1 MARLADSDLRASD
14 KSHRPRWVR
23 LAIWMGLFASL
34 IFAGLFIVA
43 AIYYHRAEPILKQRV
58 IQTLSTRYDS
68 RVELATFNV
77 SVLKGFEVTGT
88 GLKLYPN
95 QLQITEPLISA
106 DKFTFRTAWH
116 DLLHSPMHIHLVRI
130 HGFDIHVPP
139 KQQRANIPSTN
150 PSQGRSPSGSGEIQI
165 IVDRLEID
173 RALLVLGT
181 NKPGKVPLTFQ
192 IGQVELRTVGD
203 GHPMR
208 FHATLINP
216 KPLGNIDSRG
226 FFGPFNEHDPGST
239 PVSGTYK
246 FTHADLNSIKG
257 IGGMLSSVGRYQ
269 GTLNNITV
277 DGETD
282 TPNFSLDTADHPMPL
297 HTTFHAIVDGT
308 NGDTRLDPVNATLLH
323 SRIIASGDVVSVPG
337 QGHHITLDVTVP
349 SGRLEDMLAL
359 AVKTEPPVMT
369 GGLVLHTKFDLPP
382 GPDSV
387 TQKLRLKGGFH
398 ISGARFTDPK
408 TQDKIDGLS
417 LRGQGKPDE
426 ANEDA
431 AHTINANIASDLR
444 GNFVLRDSRLAI
456 TGLHFIVPGANI
468 SLNGVYTLDG
478 NQIDFH
484 GTARLQAKL
493 SHMVTGWKSLLLK
506 PVDPFFSKNGAGTEV
521 PIEVTGTRDNVH
533 FGLNYFHQGDK
544 HDKN

>member
-1 MARLADSDLRASD
+1 MAHPTDSDLHAPA
-14 KSHRPRWVR
+14 KSRRPRWVHII
-23 LAIWMGLFASL
+23 AWVG
-34 IFAGLFIVA
+34 IFAALFFVGIFITF
-43 AIYYHRAEPILKQRV
+43 AIYFHRAEPILKQRV
-58 IQTLSTRYDS
+58 IKTLSTRYDS

-77 SVLKGFEVTGT
+77 SVLKGFEVTGA

-95 QLQITEPLISA
+95 QLQMTQPLISV

-116 DLLHSPMHIHLVRI
+116 DLLHLPMHIHLVRI
-130 HGFDIHVPP
+130 HGLDIHVPP
-139 KQQRANIPSTN
+139 KQQRGNLPSPN
-150 PSQGRSPSGSGEIQI
+150 PGGVGPSSGGQIQI
-165 IVDRLEID
+165 IVDQLEID
-173 RALLVLGT
+173 RASLVLGT

-192 IGQVELRTVGD
+192 ISQIEMRALGA

-208 FHATLINP
+208 FHATLVNP
-216 KPLGNIDSRG
+216 KPIGNIDSRG

-246 FTHADLNSIKG
+246 FTHADLNSIRG
-257 IGGMLSSVGRYQ
+257 IGGMLSSVGRYE
-269 GTLNNITV
+269 GTLNNINV

-282 TPNFSLDTADHPMPL
+282 TPNFSLDTADYPMPL
-297 HTTFHAIVDGT
+297 HTKFHAIVDGT

-323 SRIIASGDVVSVPG
+323 SHIIARGDVVSVPG
-337 QGHHITLDVTVP
+337 QGHHITLDVTIP

-369 GGLVLHTKFDLPP
+369 GGITLHTKFDLPP

-417 LRGQGKPDE
+417 LRGQGEPEK
-426 ANEDA
+426 AKQDA
-431 AHTINANIASDLR
+431 DHVINANVASDLR
-444 GNFVLRDSRLAI
+444 GNFVLGDSRLTI

-478 NQIDFH
+478 NQIDFR
-484 GTARLQAKL
+484 GTARLKAKL
-493 SHMVTGWKSLLLK
+493 SQMVTGWKSLLLK

-521 PIEVTGTRDNVH
+521 PIEITGTRDNVH
-533 FGLNYFHQGDK
+533 FGLDYFHHND
-544 HDKN
+544 DKN